1 MNDLFIPIMIIG
13 ALSLAFALYVNILFM
28 NEIAHKYKT
37 RKLGRNAMSSTLLTG
52 IVGTLC
58 VTCWFVEVF
67 ADFANGKYGQHTYAR
82 FAYKVLAPGA
92 STFCMISALN
102 LSLMWVQIATQ
113 IARLKSGGRNLKQ
126 KTTVA
131 VVIMSTVF
139 GIIMLSLAIMD
150 EGMGTQ
156 G

>member
-13 ALSLAFALYVNILFM
+13 ALSLAFALYVNILFLY
-28 NEIAHKYKT
+28 EIAQKYKT

-58 VTCWFVEVF
+58 LTCWFVEVF
-67 ADFANGKYGQHTYAR
+67 VDLVSYTHSYAR
-82 FAYKVLAPGA
+82 FAHKVLAPGV